1 MWKGSYLLYG
11 RDGFSCMEG
20 AISPVWEGLFLLC
33 GSDGFSC
40 VEGMISPIFCM
51 EGIDSSNDKVPMEDL
66 KNE

>member
-1 MWKGSYLLYG
+1 
-11 RDGFSCMEG
+11 MEG
-20 AISPVWEGLFLLC
+20 TISPVWEGPFLLC